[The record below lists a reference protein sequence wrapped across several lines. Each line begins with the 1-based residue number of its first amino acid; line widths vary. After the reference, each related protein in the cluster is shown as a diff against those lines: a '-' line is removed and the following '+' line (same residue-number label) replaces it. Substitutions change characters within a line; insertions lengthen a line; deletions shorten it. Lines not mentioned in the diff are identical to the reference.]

1 MISALVNRIIPFS
14 SVDGPGNRMV
24 FFLQGCNFNCGCCH
38 NPETIHACNHCG
50 ICVSACPTG
59 AIQLI
64 DGKIQYRREV
74 CCACDACLHACPRD
88 ASPKVD
94 IMQPEQALEI
104 LQRNKPFIRGVTVS
118 GGECTLQCDFVVA
131 LFRGAKGMGLG
142 TLLDSN
148 GNYDFEQD
156 AELLSVCDGVMLD
169 VKCADPIAHQRL
181 TGQSNN
187 LVLRNLAFL
196 ASIGKLEEMRTV
208 VVPDALPN
216 EETVRYVC
224 KALAPYWAKGAPIG
238 YKLICFRSLGVR
250 KAYRGLSTPTVNY
263 METLRQIALQAGCNQ
278 VVII

>member
-1 MISALVNRIIPFS
+1 MINVLVNRIIPYS
-14 SVDGPGNRMV
+14 SVDGPGNRTV
-24 FFLQGCNFNCGCCH
+24 FFLQGCNFNCGYCH
-38 NPETIHACNHCG
+38 NPETIHVCNHCG

-64 DGKIQYRREV
+64 DGKMRYRREV

-118 GGECTLQCDFVVA
+118 GGECTLQRDFVVA
-131 LFRGAKGMGLG
+131 LFRGAKEMGLG

-148 GNYDFEQD
+148 GNYDFERD
-156 AELLSVCDGVMLD
+156 AEFLSVCDGVMLD

-196 ASIGKLEEMRTV
+196 ASIGKLEEVRTV

-224 KALAPYWAKGAPIG
+224 KALAPYWAKGAMIG

-250 KAYRGLSTPTVNY
+250 EAYRGLSTPTVNY
-263 METLRQIALQAGCNQ
+263 MEMLRQIALQAGCNQ

>member
-196 ASIGKLEEMRTV
+196 ASIGKLEEVRTV

>member
-14 SVDGPGNRMV
+14 SVDGPGNRTV
-24 FFLQGCNFNCGCCH
+24 FFLQGCNFNCGYCH
-38 NPETIHACNHCG
+38 NPETIHTCYNCG
-50 ICVSACPTG
+50 LCVSVCPTG

-74 CCACDACLHACPRD
+74 CCACDACLRACPRD

-94 IMQPEQALEI
+94 LMQPEQALEI

-118 GGECTLQCDFVVA
+118 GGECTLQRDFVLA
-131 LFRGAKGMGLG
+131 LFRGAKQMGLG

-148 GNYDFEQD
+148 GNYDFERD

-169 VKCADPIAHQRL
+169 VKCADPAAHQAL

-187 LVLRNLAFL
+187 LVLRNLTFL
-196 ASIGKLEEMRTV
+196 ASTGKLEEVRTV

-224 KALAPYWAKGAPIG
+224 NALAPYWAAGAPIG
-238 YKLICFRSLGVR
+238 YKLICFRPLGVR
-250 KAYRGLSTPTVNY
+250 DVYRGMSTPADSY
-263 METLRQIALQAGCNQ
+263 MEALRQLAIQAGCNRA
-278 VVII
+278 VII